1 MKLLLHPGSADGS
14 DTAKGR
20 VPSALLGCHPLVYR
34 NSAGQ
39 FQSRP
44 DQSADWSARG
54 RLRKQSPSLDGS

>member
-1 MKLLLHPGSADGS
+1 MKQLLHPGGADGS
-14 DTAKGR
+14 DIAKGR
-20 VPSALLGCHPLVYR
+20 LPSALLGCHPLVYR

-54 RLRKQSPSLDGS
+54 